1 MELYVYGVV
10 YTILYVILCKMFV
23 EIFAQKR
30 FQKVSKNFLLTLIF
44 ILSECIVSVAS
55 SELIVLKQML
65 IMIFGVFYMC
75 YYFQLKIWKAFFLFL
90 LYQGLCF
97 ATDYGLLIISQNFVI
112 NISAD
117 ALVSSTMSL
126 MMGSVSQMLVF
137 CIILILRRYFENENL
152 EVLTKSEWV
161 RFSVFPVFSIISI
174 IAIYMNFGD
183 INSVKQKNI
192 LLCIAFGMLSM
203 NILVFYMIY
212 GILVRELQINEDKIF
227 LERVKSETEIYRQ
240 ASINYENQRK
250 REHEYK
256 NEMMLISFLIGLKE
270 YDKANSVI
278 EKFNN
283 KSSCR
288 INFIDTNNII
298 INAIINAKYEEMKE
312 KDILFVFKFNDLSAL
327 NIEDRDIVIILS
339 NLLNNAITAS
349 EKCKDGD
356 RVIKIKIW
364 DTDKKVIISVINT
377 YFTLPI
383 IENGKYKTTKK
394 DETLH
399 GIGIDNIMETINKYN
414 GTSAIRNDDKYFY
427 FVIYIPK

>member
-1 MELYVYGVV
+1 
-10 YTILYVILCKMFV
+10 
-23 EIFAQKR
+23 
-30 FQKVSKNFLLTLIF
+30 
-44 ILSECIVSVAS
+44 
-55 SELIVLKQML
+55 
-65 IMIFGVFYMC
+65 
-75 YYFQLKIWKAFFLFL
+75 
-90 LYQGLCF
+90 
-97 ATDYGLLIISQNFVI
+97 
-112 NISAD
+112 
-117 ALVSSTMSL
+117 
-126 MMGSVSQMLVF
+126 MGSVSQMLVF

-161 RFSVFPVFSIISI
+161 RFSVFTVFSIISI

-256 NEMMLISFLIGLKE
+256 NEMMLISSLIGLKE

>member
-1 MELYVYGVV
+1 ME
-10 YTILYVILCKMFV
+10 
-23 EIFAQKR
+23 
-30 FQKVSKNFLLTLIF
+30 NFLLTLIF

-97 ATDYGLLIISQNFVI
+97 ATDYGLLIISQNFII

-161 RFSVFPVFSIISI
+161 RLSVFPVFSIISI

-256 NEMMLISFLIGLKE
+256 NEMMLISSLIGLKE

>member
-1 MELYVYGVV
+1 M
-10 YTILYVILCKMFV
+10 
-23 EIFAQKR
+23 
-30 FQKVSKNFLLTLIF
+30 
-44 ILSECIVSVAS
+44 
-55 SELIVLKQML
+55 
-65 IMIFGVFYMC
+65 
-75 YYFQLKIWKAFFLFL
+75 
-90 LYQGLCF
+90 
-97 ATDYGLLIISQNFVI
+97 
-112 NISAD
+112 
-117 ALVSSTMSL
+117 
-126 MMGSVSQMLVF
+126 
-137 CIILILRRYFENENL
+137 
-152 EVLTKSEWV
+152 
-161 RFSVFPVFSIISI
+161 
-174 IAIYMNFGD
+174 
-183 INSVKQKNI
+183 
-192 LLCIAFGMLSM
+192 
-203 NILVFYMIY
+203 
-212 GILVRELQINEDKIF
+212 
-227 LERVKSETEIYRQ
+227 ERVKSETEIYRQ

-256 NEMMLISFLIGLKE
+256 NEMMLKSSLIGLKE

-298 INAIINAKYEEMKE
+298 INAIINAKYEEMKK